1 MLSQLT
7 FITGKGSTRFGSVFF
22 PMQKTETFLFLIIQP
37 INGITVE
44 ENKSLKKAPETK
56 LFVKSQVQRAQTAQY

>member
-7 FITGKGSTRFGSVFF
+7 FITGKGSTRFGSFF